1 MNLKEFFAEN
11 KRAALGFSGG
21 VDSAYLLYA
30 SKKYGAYVQPY
41 YIKTQFQPE
50 FELNDALK
58 LCGQLDIKLKIIELD
73 ILSDNI
79 ISSNPKDRCYYCK
92 KRLFSALKQNAHA
105 DGIELIIDGTNASDS
120 IEDRPGMKAINE
132 LCVRSPLR
140 ECGLT
145 KKQIR
150 KLSKEAGLFTWDKPS
165 YACLATRIPVDV
177 VITKDSLKKVERAE
191 EKLSLM
197 GFRDFRVRIYDET
210 ARIQVKESQ
219 LLKLIENRQTILS
232 ELKPYFD
239 IVMVD
244 METR

>member
-11 KRAALGFSGG
+11 KIAALGFSGG

-58 LCGQLDIKLKIIELD
+58 LCSYLDIKLKVIELD

-165 YACLATRIPVDV
+165 YACLATRTPVDV
-177 VITKDSLKKVERAE
+177 AITKDYLKKVERAE

-197 GFRDFRVRIYDET
+197 GFRDFRVRIYDKA

-219 LLKLIENRQTILS
+219 ISKLIENREKILS

-239 IVMVD
+239 IIMVD

>member
-1 MNLKEFFAEN
+1 M
-11 KRAALGFSGG
+11 
-21 VDSAYLLYA
+21 
-30 SKKYGAYVQPY
+30 
-41 YIKTQFQPE
+41 
-50 FELNDALK
+50 
-58 LCGQLDIKLKIIELD
+58 
-73 ILSDNI
+73 
-79 ISSNPKDRCYYCK
+79 
-92 KRLFSALKQNAHA
+92 
-105 DGIELIIDGTNASDS
+105 
-120 IEDRPGMKAINE
+120 
-132 LCVRSPLR
+132 
-140 ECGLT
+140 
-145 KKQIR
+145 
-150 KLSKEAGLFTWDKPS
+150 FTWDKPS

>member
-30 SKKYGAYVQPY
+30 SKKYGVYVQPY

-58 LCGQLDIKLKIIELD
+58 LCSYLDIKLKVIELD

-120 IEDRPGMKAINE
+120 IEDRPGMKAIKE
-132 LCVRSPLR
+132 LCVISPLR

-197 GFRDFRVRIYDET
+197 GFRDFRVRIYDKA

-219 LLKLIENRQTILS
+219 ISKLIENREKILS

>member
-1 MNLKEFFAEN
+1 M
-11 KRAALGFSGG
+11 
-21 VDSAYLLYA
+21 LYA

-58 LCGQLDIKLKIIELD
+58 LCSYLDIKLKVIELD

-150 KLSKEAGLFTWDKPS
+150 KLSKEAELFTWDKPS

-177 VITKDSLKKVERAE
+177 AITKDSLKKVERAE

-197 GFRDFRVRIYDET
+197 GFRDFRVRIYDKA

-219 LLKLIENRQTILS
+219 ISKLIENREKILS

>member
-58 LCGQLDIKLKIIELD
+58 LCSYLDIKLKVIELD

-120 IEDRPGMKAINE
+120 IEDRPGMKAIKE
-132 LCVRSPLR
+132 LCVISPLR